1 LIAERQWGGHLHL
14 LGDPTVREHDLYE
27 RYESAF
33 DGADETMRR
42 KGKRTTKSA
51 ADAEPTR
58 RGRMTEEEKLRVSRL
73 REDQLSTADTPEDGD
88 RWSTWGDADQGPKP
102 HPGWLVTALAAVD
115 RELGIVKTGKEADVF
130 LLERA
135 LGEKACL
142 LAAKRYRSNDHR
154 MFHRD
159 AGYLEGRR
167 MKKSRELRAI
177 QNRTAFGRNLIA
189 EQWAVAEFR
198 ALAQLWQL
206 GAPVPYPVQRSG
218 TELLLEFI
226 GDDEGNAAP
235 RLAQT
240 RPDEDELLDL
250 WRQLVST
257 LTTLAEAG
265 LTHGDLSSYNL
276 MVHEGRLIMIDLPQ
290 VVDLVAN
297 PRGPEFLDR
306 DVRNISGW
314 FAARGLP
321 PEIADPSSLVTALL
335 EVAGMA

>member
-1 LIAERQWGGHLHL
+1 M
-14 LGDPTVREHDLYE
+14 REHDLHE
-27 RYESAF
+27 RFESSF
-33 DGADETMRR
+33 DDADTMRR
-42 KGKRTTKSA
+42 KGKHAKRTTD
-51 ADAEPTR
+51 DAEPTR
-58 RGRMTEEEKLRVSRL
+58 RGRMTEAEKLRVARL

-88 RWSTWGDADQGPKP
+88 RWSTWGDAEQGPKP
-102 HPGWLVTALAAVD
+102 HPDWLITELAAVD

-135 LGEKACL
+135 MGEKACL

-167 MKKSRELRAI
+167 MKKSREMRAI

-189 EQWAVAEFR
+189 EQWAVAEFA
-198 ALAQLWQL
+198 ALSGLWQI

-257 LTTLAEAG
+257 LMTLAEAG
-265 LTHGDLSSYNL
+265 LTHGDLSAYNL
-276 MVHEGRLIMIDLPQ
+276 MVHEGRLVMIDLPQ
-290 VVDLVAN
+290 VVDLVRN
-297 PRGPEFLDR
+297 PRGAEFLDR

-314 FAARGLP
+314 FASRGLP
-321 PEIADPSSLVTALL
+321 PEIGDPSSLVATLL
-335 EVAGMA
+335 DVAGMG

>member
-1 LIAERQWGGHLHL
+1 M
-14 LGDPTVREHDLYE
+14 REHDLFE

-33 DGADETMRR
+33 DGADDTMRR
-42 KGKRTTKSA
+42 KGKRTNRI
-51 ADAEPTR
+51 ADDAGPTR

-88 RWSTWGDADQGPKP
+88 RWSTWGEADQGPKP
-102 HPGWLVTALAAVD
+102 HPDWLITELAAVD

-135 LGEKACL
+135 IGDRSTL

-167 MKKSRELRAI
+167 MKKSRETRAI
-177 QNRTAFGRNLIA
+177 ANRTAFGRNLIA
-189 EQWAVAEFR
+189 EQWAVAEFA
-198 ALAQLWQL
+198 ALSQLWQI
-206 GAPVPYPVQRSG
+206 GAAVPYPVQRSG

-226 GDDEGNAAP
+226 GDADGTAAP
-235 RLAQT
+235 RLAQA

-250 WRQLVST
+250 WRQLVAT
-257 LTTLAEAG
+257 LMTLAEAG
-265 LTHGDLSSYNL
+265 ITHGDLSAYNL
-276 MVHEGRLIMIDLPQ
+276 MVHDGRLIMIDLPQ

-306 DVRNISGW
+306 DVRNICGW
-314 FAARGLP
+314 FASRGLP
-321 PEIADPSSLVTALL
+321 HEIGDPSALVTTLL
-335 EVAGMA
+335 NVAGMA

>member
-1 LIAERQWGGHLHL
+1 M
-14 LGDPTVREHDLYE
+14 REHDLYE

-42 KGKRTTKSA
+42 KGKRTKSTA

-58 RGRMTEEEKLRVSRL
+58 RGRMTEAEKLRVARL
-73 REDQLSTADTPEDGD
+73 REDQLSAADTPEDGD
-88 RWSTWGDADQGPKP
+88 RWSTWGDAEQGPKP
-102 HPGWLVTALAAVD
+102 RPSWVITELAAVD

-135 LGEKACL
+135 IGEKSCL

-167 MKKSRELRAI
+167 MKESRMTRAI
-177 QNRTAFGRNLIA
+177 ANRSAFGRNLIA
-189 EQWAVAEFR
+189 EQWTVAEFA
-198 ALAQLWQL
+198 ALSRLWQI

-218 TELLLEFI
+218 SELLLEFI
-226 GDDEGNAAP
+226 GDDEGTAAP

-240 RPDEDELLDL
+240 RPGEDGLLDL
-250 WRQLVST
+250 WRQLVDT
-257 LTTLAEAG
+257 LSLLAEVG
-265 LTHGDLSSYNL
+265 LTHGDLSAYNL
-276 MVHEGRLIMIDLPQ
+276 MVHDGRLVMIDLPQ

-297 PRGPEFLDR
+297 PRGAEFLDR
-306 DVRNISGW
+306 DVRNITGW
-314 FAARGLP
+314 FASRGLP
-321 PEIADPSSLVTALL
+321 PEIADPSVLVATLL
-335 EVAGMA
+335 DAAGMT